1 MIYVSNNTFFFSR
14 KETEQTIMR
23 DHNHVIKNIDNY
35 ISSLKTLATKPSNE
49 IGIMNIL
56 RTNPAELTE
65 QDKNSNYYYIQ
76 MFLFRELM
84 LTQENCE
91 SIFLYSENIAQYY
104 GISNTYIIRDNDRYY
119 DFSMVTKD
127 LTNISYDKPIFI
139 SGIRKS
145 GMKIKPLSNHTITYM
160 QGIFE
165 NQKRLG
171 AIIIN
176 LDSEIFYQLTTDSK
190 IEPYDVFY
198 LIDQNNNVI
207 CSNDSSK
214 IGLPPPIELSK
225 VTAHSFINEDKLVVA
240 SEISELTEWRLVTIS
255 ETNHIFG
262 YEQSIK
268 NSIIVSG
275 ILLIVLEIIAVSFI
289 TIGLMKPLTQ
299 ISKNVSDII
308 SGNLGVRF
316 SPVKGELGELS
327 MMLQTMLDT
336 INNLIQQIYQK
347 EERKR
352 QLEVNALQAQIT
364 PHFIYNTLSRIKWMA
379 SIQQAGSIADA
390 LQSFSNILSYC
401 MKSNDETI
409 VLKQELEFIKDY
421 VELMNLKVLN
431 EIEMLYDVDKEAE
444 HSIILKFILQPIV
457 ENVFLHAFDGS
468 EYYCT
473 ISVKCRIVGQT
484 LVVQIHDNGKGISPE
499 KLKELFNISVKHTSS
514 IALKNIADRIRY
526 HYGTDYGVTIHSE
539 LNKGT
544 NVVINIP
551 YIPDQHE
558 RG

>member
-14 KETEQTIMR
+14 KETEQTFMR

-91 SIFLYSENIAQYY
+91 SIFLYSENTAQYY

-145 GMKIKPLSNHTITYM
+145 GMNIKPLSNHTITYM

-214 IGLPPPIELSK
+214 IGLPLPIELSK

-240 SEISELTEWRLVTIS
+240 SELSDLTEWRLVTIS

-352 QLEVNALQAQIT
+352 QLEVNALPNQ
-364 PHFIYNTLSRIKWMA
+364 MD
-379 SIQQAGSIADA
+379 G
-390 LQSFSNILSYC
+390 
-401 MKSNDETI
+401 
-409 VLKQELEFIKDY
+409 
-421 VELMNLKVLN
+421 
-431 EIEMLYDVDKEAE
+431 LY
-444 HSIILKFILQPIV
+444 S
-457 ENVFLHAFDGS
+457 
-468 EYYCT
+468 
-473 ISVKCRIVGQT
+473 
-484 LVVQIHDNGKGISPE
+484 
-499 KLKELFNISVKHTSS
+499 TS
-514 IALKNIADRIRY
+514 
-526 HYGTDYGVTIHSE
+526 
-539 LNKGT
+539 
-544 NVVINIP
+544 
-551 YIPDQHE
+551 
-558 RG
+558 

>member
-14 KETEQTIMR
+14 KETEQTFMR

-91 SIFLYSENIAQYY
+91 SIFLYSENTAQYY

-198 LIDQNNNVI
+198 LIDQN
-207 CSNDSSK
+207 
-214 IGLPPPIELSK
+214 K
-225 VTAHSFINEDKLVVA
+225 V
-240 SEISELTEWRLVTIS
+240 
-255 ETNHIFG
+255 
-262 YEQSIK
+262 
-268 NSIIVSG
+268 VS
-275 ILLIVLEIIAVSFI
+275 
-289 TIGLMKPLTQ
+289 
-299 ISKNVSDII
+299 
-308 SGNLGVRF
+308 R
-316 SPVKGELGELS
+316 
-327 MMLQTMLDT
+327 
-336 INNLIQQIYQK
+336 
-347 EERKR
+347 
-352 QLEVNALQAQIT
+352 
-364 PHFIYNTLSRIKWMA
+364 
-379 SIQQAGSIADA
+379 
-390 LQSFSNILSYC
+390 
-401 MKSNDETI
+401 
-409 VLKQELEFIKDY
+409 
-421 VELMNLKVLN
+421 
-431 EIEMLYDVDKEAE
+431 
-444 HSIILKFILQPIV
+444 
-457 ENVFLHAFDGS
+457 
-468 EYYCT
+468 
-473 ISVKCRIVGQT
+473 
-484 LVVQIHDNGKGISPE
+484 
-499 KLKELFNISVKHTSS
+499 
-514 IALKNIADRIRY
+514 
-526 HYGTDYGVTIHSE
+526 
-539 LNKGT
+539 
-544 NVVINIP
+544 
-551 YIPDQHE
+551 
-558 RG
+558 